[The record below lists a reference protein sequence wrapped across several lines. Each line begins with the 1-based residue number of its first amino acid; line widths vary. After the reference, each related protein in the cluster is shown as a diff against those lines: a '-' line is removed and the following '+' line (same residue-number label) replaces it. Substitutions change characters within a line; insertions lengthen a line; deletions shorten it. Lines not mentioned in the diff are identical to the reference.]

1 MRASEPDFCPLPL
14 GVLLRRIAHEWRTRH
29 AIFDLAPGH
38 YFDASALPDLSVH
51 FLGRPAATP
60 LGPAAG
66 PHTQLAQNIVLSW
79 LGGARII
86 ELKTVQALD
95 RLEVPRPCIDMET
108 VGYNVEWSQEL
119 RLEQSLEEYVKAA
132 MIIEILGGWE
142 ELRQFIGR
150 DPGPRIFDLSVGY
163 DLAGISSPRVAAF
176 IDGLADARPTIDR
189 LRAEI
194 PEPFAAWRDHPFP
207 RAVSGSATLSTFH
220 GCPPGE
226 IAAIARHLMNR
237 HGLDVVVK
245 LNPTLLGLV
254 RVSAVLRDRLGYEE
268 LRLLPEAF
276 EADLSLERAVDL
288 IGELD
293 AFAREHGR
301 RFGIKLTNTLV
312 VANHR
317 GVLPADPMY
326 LSGPPLHVL
335 AVTLLDELN
344 RALPGMLAVGG
355 EGGPVEVSFSAGV
368 TKHNVADVAGLG
380 VAPIS
385 VCSDLL
391 RPGGYGRLK
400 PMLAVL
406 RERMAAAGCAN
417 LAAWRSHRR
426 EGAVANGATDAVA
439 AYARNLDTEE
449 GARPYTRSTTA
460 RPLRHVDRVLMR
472 WDCVACNE
480 CVTVCPNNAFFRVA
494 SGSEIGLASADQYV
508 YLAELCNRCGN
519 CAVFCPE
526 DGDPAAVKPAL
537 YLDPGRFAAEDRPG
551 FLLMRNGDRVSAVP
565 RADLEDDA
573 GLLGRLLDAPGGLPL
588 DPRDLVAV
596 AGSAPRF
603 GEDDPPEDPAA
614 DGPPVL
620 GGGAHVVDGPH
631 VDLRGEGG
639 SLGGLA

>member
-1 MRASEPDFCPLPL
+1 MRGSEVVGPAADRGPVAAFSPLPL
-14 GVLLRRIAHEWRTRH
+14 SVLLRRIAHEWRTRH

-38 YFDASALPDLSVH
+38 FFNASAGPDLSVR

-66 PHTQLAQNIVLSW
+66 PHTQLAQNIVLGW
-79 LGGARII
+79 LGGARIV

-95 RLEVPRPCIDMET
+95 RLEIPRPCIDMET

-132 MIIEILGGWE
+132 MIVEILGGWD
-142 ELRQFIGR
+142 ELGPFLGP

-163 DLAGISSPRVAAF
+163 DLAGIASPRVAAF
-176 IDGLADARPTIDR
+176 IDGMVDARPTIDR

-194 PEPFAAWRDHPFP
+194 PEPFAAWRDHPFAS
-207 RAVSGSATLSTFH
+207 AVSGSATVSTFH

-226 IAAIARHLMNR
+226 IAAIARHLMTR

-245 LNPTLLGLV
+245 LNPTLLGRE
-254 RVSAVLRDRLGYEE
+254 RVSAILHDRLGYEE
-268 LRLLPEAF
+268 IQLRPEAF
-276 EADLSLERAVDL
+276 DADLSLEGAVDL

-293 AFAREHGR
+293 AFARGHGR

-335 AVTLLDELN
+335 AVTLLDELHQ
-344 RALPGMLAVGG
+344 ALPGTLAIG
-355 EGGPVEVSFSAGV
+355 EGSGSVEVSFSAGV
-368 TKHNVADVAGLG
+368 TKHNIADVAGLG

-400 PMLAVL
+400 PMLVAL
-406 RERMAAAGCAN
+406 GERMAAAGCPDI
-417 LAAWRSHRR
+417 AAWRGHQA
-426 EGAVANGATDAVA
+426 EEAVGAGATDAVA
-439 AYARNLDTEE
+439 GYAGHLNTVE
-449 GARPYTRSTTA
+449 GALPYTRSTTGH
-460 RPLRHVDRVLMR
+460 PLRHVDRVLAR

-480 CVTVCPNNAFFRVA
+480 CVTVCPNDAFFRVEA
-494 SGSEIGLASADQYV
+494 GPDVALSSAHQYV

-526 DGDPAAVKPAL
+526 EGDPAAVKPAL
-537 YLDPGRFAAEDRPG
+537 FLDPGCFAANDRLG
-551 FLLMRNGDRVSAVP
+551 FLLAREGDRLLVVP
-565 RADLEDDA
+565 APGIDQADAER
-573 GLLGRLLDAPGGLPL
+573 LGRLLDAPRGLPL
-588 DPRDLVAV
+588 DPRDLAV
-596 AGSAPRF
+596 TRGA
-603 GEDDPPEDPAA
+603 
-614 DGPPVL
+614 GPPAGHERRIVPVEPR
-620 GGGAHVVDGPH
+620 ASSETHRCDRSPS
-631 VDLRGEGG
+631 G
-639 SLGGLA
+639 SGR